1 MFLDRGISTMSKDR
15 LLSFTDGCV
24 TIFLTIMVLNFAT
37 PEGNSL
43 WDLQELI
50 PTFITYILSF
60 MVIAI
65 SWGNHHH
72 MFATVK
78 NINGAI
84 IWTNLLWIFVLSQVT
99 FASDWMG
106 SSGFAAGPVAFYG
119 FILVC
124 CNLSFFF
131 IQSTIIKEQKKM
143 NDCGDSCS
151 ILAVAL
157 GTRWKEKIT
166 LSCYVMGTVLSFLFP
181 PLVGFSLFLY
191 AGATAFWFVPDKRI
205 ENIL

>member
-1 MFLDRGISTMSKDR
+1 MFLDRGIFTMSKDR

-65 SWGNHHH
+65 YWGNHHH

-84 IWTNLLWIFVLSQVT
+84 IWTNCCGYCFIQVT

-106 SSGFAAGPVAFYG
+106 SSGFAAGPVAFMAL
-119 FILVC
+119 FWFAAI
-124 CNLSFFF
+124 FFLL

-157 GTRWKEKIT
+157 GTRWKEKN
-166 LSCYVMGTVLSFLFP
+166 F
-181 PLVGFSLFLY
+181 
-191 AGATAFWFVPDKRI
+191 
-205 ENIL
+205 ILLCGGNST